1 MTTGN
6 MTESPADF
14 LATLKQYEGR
24 QVGEPFTGFDPVNRP
39 MIRHWCDAMG
49 DTLPV
54 YTDEEAAAASVHG
67 GIIAPPTMLQTWQ
80 MWGFRPRPATG
91 GSLQDELL
99 RRLDAN
105 GFTSVVATN
114 CEQEY
119 LRELRPGDVV
129 TVTSTIEHV
138 SEEKRTGLGVG
149 HFVSTKQTYR
159 DQDGEVVATMLFRI
173 LKFRPGT
180 GRTAPAAAPRA
191 LRPRPA
197 LTKDN
202 AWWFE
207 AAREHRLLIQRCTAC
222 GALRHPPGPMC
233 PECRSLAWD
242 TIEASG
248 RGTVFSF
255 VVNHYPQV
263 AAFDYPLPIGLI
275 ELEEGT
281 RLVANLV
288 GTSQIRIGMPV
299 TLVWEDHDD
308 ALSLPAFKGS

>member
-54 YTDEEAAAASVHG
+54 YADEEAAAASVHG

-80 MWGFRPRPATG
+80 MWGFRPRPTTG

-99 RRLDAN
+99 RRLDAH

-119 LRELRPGDVV
+119 LRDLRPGDVV

-149 HFVSTKQTYR
+149 HFVTTKQTYR
-159 DQDGEVVATMLFRI
+159 DQGGEVVATMLFRI

-180 GRTAPAAAPRA
+180 GRGGPAPAPRA

-197 LTKDN
+197 LTRDN

-207 AAREHRLLIQRCTAC
+207 AAREHRLLIQRCTSC

-233 PECRSLAWD
+233 PECRSLDWD
-242 TIEASG
+242 TVEASG

-275 ELEEGT
+275 QLEEGT

-288 GTSQIRIGMPV
+288 GTAEIRIGMPV
-299 TLVWEDHDD
+299 TLVWEDHDE
-308 ALSLPAFKGS
+308 ALSLPAFKTS